1 MPRTS
6 LAVLRTILFTLAF
19 YGGSVPVVLLAFII
33 LPFSAYHM
41 QTMARNWGRY
51 HYWCARHILRIRV
64 RIDGDLPGG
73 QVLYA
78 IKHESFFETI
88 ELLRIF
94 NRPAVVA
101 KKELSRI
108 PLWSQIARTYGMI
121 FIDREGGAAA
131 LRHMMIEVR
140 RFVAAGRSIV
150 IFPEGTSIPPGEHPP
165 LQAGFAGL
173 YKLAKLPVVPIAI
186 DSGRLYPRR
195 GFIKWPG
202 LVTYKVGETIP
213 AGLPREE
220 LEARVHAAINVLNAV
235 DVAQSLASALRS
247 SSEDMLSG

>member
-1 MPRTS
+1 MRTA
-6 LAVLRTILFTLAF
+6 LALVRSILFTIAF
-19 YGGSVPVVLLAFII
+19 YGGSVPIVVIAFII
-33 LPFSAYHM
+33 LPFSRYRL
-41 QTMARNWGRY
+41 QGMARGWGGY
-51 HYWCARHILRIRV
+51 HYWCARVFLGITARIEGT
-64 RIDGDLPGG
+64 IPDH

-101 KKELSRI
+101 KVELSRI

-121 FIDREGGAAA
+121 FIDRAGGAVA
-131 LRHMMIEVR
+131 LRNMMTEVR
-140 RFVAAGRSIV
+140 RFVAEGRSIV
-150 IFPEGTSIPPGEHPP
+150 IYPEGTSIPPGQSPP

-173 YKLAKLPVVPIAI
+173 YKLAKLPVVPIAL

-195 GFIKWPG
+195 GFIKHSG
-202 LVTYKVGETIP
+202 VVTYRFGETIP

-220 LEARVHAAINVLNAV
+220 IEARVHAAINVLNDPQRV
-235 DVAQSLASALRS
+235 SI
-247 SSEDMLSG
+247 

>member
-1 MPRTS
+1 MRTL
-6 LAVLRTILFTLAF
+6 LALLRSILFTIAF
-19 YGGSVPVVLLAFII
+19 YGGSVPIVIVAFII
-33 LPFSAYHM
+33 LPFSRYRL
-41 QTMARNWGRY
+41 QSMARGWGGY
-51 HYWCARHILRIRV
+51 HYWCARTFLGIRARIEGQ
-64 RIDGDLPGG
+64 IPDG

-101 KKELSRI
+101 KIELSRI

-121 FIDREGGAAA
+121 FIDRSGGAVA
-131 LRHMMIEVR
+131 LRNMMTEVR
-140 RFVAAGRSIV
+140 RFVAEGRSIV
-150 IFPEGTSIPPGEHPP
+150 IYPEGTSIPPGEQPP

-173 YKLAKLPVVPIAI
+173 YKLAKLPVVPIAL

-195 GFIKWPG
+195 GFIKHPG
-202 LVTYKVGETIP
+202 VVTYKFGEIIP

-220 LEARVHAAINVLNAV
+220 IEARVHAAINVLN
-235 DVAQSLASALRS
+235 DPGR
-247 SSEDMLSG
+247 G

>member
-1 MPRTS
+1 MRTTI
-6 LAVLRTILFTLAF
+6 AFLRTVLFTLAF
-19 YGGSVPVVLLAFII
+19 YGGSVPIVIVAFII
-33 LPFSAYHM
+33 LPFSAYQM

-51 HYWCARHILRIRV
+51 HYACARYILGIRV
-64 RIDGDLPGG
+64 QIEGDLPTS

-101 KKELSRI
+101 KIELSRI

-121 FIDREGGAAA
+121 FIDRAGGAVA
-131 LRHMMIEVR
+131 LRHMMTEVR
-140 RFVAAGRSIV
+140 RFVGAGRSIV
-150 IFPEGTSIPPGEHPP
+150 IYPEGTSIPPGEQPP

-173 YKLAKLPVVPIAI
+173 YKLAKLPVVPIALN
-186 DSGRLYPRR
+186 SGRLYPRH
-195 GFIKWPG
+195 GFTKWPG
-202 LVTYKVGETIP
+202 VVTYKIGETIP

-220 LEARVHAAINVLNAV
+220 LETRVHNAINVLNAGMEK
-235 DVAQSLASALRS
+235 SATPAVI
-247 SSEDMLSG
+247 